1 MKPSRPSLLSE
12 FYQKD
17 FNNQENGD
25 LNNDSDSSDDEDFVC
40 ESSETGFLIC
50 FFILLAI
57 IFDNKIKKI
66 QDNSKTSDSDSEND
80 SNEETVRNET
90 DASSNENGLDSSFDS
105 DKIKK
110 SKFKIV

>member
-1 MKPSRPSLLSE
+1 MWIVRNR
-12 FYQKD
+12 F
-17 FNNQENGD
+17 FN
-25 LNNDSDSSDDEDFVC
+25 F
-40 ESSETGFLIC
+40 
-50 FFILLAI
+50 FFILLTI
-57 IFDNKIKKI
+57 NFDNKIKKI

-110 SKFKIV
+110 SKFKIL